1 MSRPLSRDV
10 SSSEIGLVIYEC
22 VSGGGGGGRYI
33 TFSLRSEK
41 PLPTAVSSCGEVC
54 FILQDP
60 AEIRASTAEGLKA
73 A

>member
-1 MSRPLSRDV
+1 MSRPMSRDD

-22 VSGGGGGGRYI
+22 VSGVGRYI

-41 PLPTAVSSCGEVC
+41 PLPTAVSPCGEVC